1 MTAPSCRRPKPLAWE
16 ELRFCPGCGAPYPLP
31 LSSPRVCEACGRGLY
46 PDPKLVACAVL
57 QVEAGIVL
65 VRRAFKDRGWMLP
78 GGHVDQGEGV
88 EAALLR
94 EIAEETGLTASVTSL
109 VGVFSHPGEAIVV
122 VAYAAQAQGLPTPQG
137 ETRSIAVFAPQE
149 IPWQD
154 LAFRATAM
162 ALATAL
168 NLPSPSALPMP
179 AASPTLSVSKEHV

>member
-1 MTAPSCRRPKPLAWE
+1 MTPAACHRPKPLCWE

-31 LSSPRVCEACGRGLY
+31 LESPRVCGSCGRALY

-57 QVEAGIVL
+57 RVEAGIVL

-94 EIAEETGLTASVTSL
+94 EITEETGLAAAITGL
-109 VGVFSHPGEAIVV
+109 VGVFSHPGETMVV
-122 VAYAAQAQGLPTPQG
+122 VAYTAQAHGAPKPQG
-137 ETRSIAVFAPQE
+137 ETRSAAVFAPSA
-149 IPWQD
+149 IPWQE

-162 ALATAL
+162 ALAAAL
-168 NLPSPSALPMP
+168 GLPRPPALPMP